1 MKRVIRGTLTL
12 PFFFFFYHVLTNL
25 HVSSLPWIF
34 FERSPLHAYVYFI
47 DIFNFLIRS
56 DSSLFIYFW
65 SLKFYLL
72 HALVVWRISLG
83 FRYVFF
89 NTYIEILWCFW
100 MFLEIIIFTIFK
112 RILEFW
118 IEVSVLG
125 DIVLYLYKN
134 LTKARVDIIRTW

>member
-1 MKRVIRGTLTL
+1 
-12 PFFFFFYHVLTNL
+12 
-25 HVSSLPWIF
+25 
-34 FERSPLHAYVYFI
+34 
-47 DIFNFLIRS
+47 
-56 DSSLFIYFW
+56 
-65 SLKFYLL
+65 
-72 HALVVWRISLG
+72 
-83 FRYVFF
+83 
-89 NTYIEILWCFW
+89 